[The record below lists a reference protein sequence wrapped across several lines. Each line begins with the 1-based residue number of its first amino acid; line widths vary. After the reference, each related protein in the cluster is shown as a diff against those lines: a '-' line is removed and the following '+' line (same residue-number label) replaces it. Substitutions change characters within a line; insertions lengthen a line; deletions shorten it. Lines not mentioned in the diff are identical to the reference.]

1 MAPRNSDRFAYGPH
15 AAGGGNGRRFGELR
29 KRIRDH
35 ENYRPE
41 NQELGVIKDYTGRT
55 EDGLTTPVVDRVVR
69 YLSKLPVLRTVN
81 AWSKQHPSVRK
92 VPLVL
97 IDAMAPSIVKNK
109 IKDKITKQWYRIWFG
124 ASKFRPLLYETPNRL
139 STWQRVQQQGL
150 IVLLGFPDLYYRS
163 VFNRLDR
170 ALNRLTIE
178 TRVGRHDRTGIAM
191 MIGSLSAGGA
201 ERQAMLTAGGVM
213 ARGLGPVSLACA
225 YLDTPEQRFLL
236 PRVEESGVSVA
247 VIGSN
252 PMDAIDRPIEE
263 LIRALP
269 RPLSPVRGY
278 AATLAVRQPR
288 IAHFWLDDVNIKGGI
303 AAVLTG
309 VPRIVLSQRNIPPH
323 HFRFHEPYMREA
335 YRWLAGQPGVVMVN
349 NSLAGA
355 NEYERWLGLPR
366 GTIRIVRN
374 GFDLTEEML
383 RAYREGRGRYRAEHG
398 IPQDAP
404 LVGGVLRFSEEKR
417 PLLWLEAAAAVR
429 RRVPETHFLL
439 IGDGVLRAEV
449 VERAQRWDL
458 KDAIHLPG
466 IEKDCLR
473 AMADMDLLLLTSRA
487 EGLPNVLV
495 EAQAVG
501 TPVVT
506 SPVGGAPETIR
517 QGLTGWILTQ
527 DDPDLIAQKVVELL
541 HDHEWRKGAAE
552 EGPEFVRTTFGLDR
566 VIEETIAL
574 YHVKPTR

>member
-1 MAPRNSDRFAYGPH
+1 VISDYKEPA
-15 AAGGGNGRRFGELR
+15 
-29 KRIRDH
+29 
-35 ENYRPE
+35 
-41 NQELGVIKDYTGRT
+41 
-55 EDGLTTPVVDRVVR
+55 EDKPTTPVVDRVFR

-81 AWSKQHPSVRK
+81 AWSKQYPGLRK
-92 VPLVL
+92 VSLML
-97 IDAMAPSIVKNK
+97 IDAMAPSFVKNK
-109 IKDKITKQWYRIWFG
+109 ITRHWHRIWFN

-139 STWQRVQQQGL
+139 SAWQRVQQQAL
-150 IVLLGFPDLYYRS
+150 MVLLGFPDLYYRP

-191 MIGSLSAGGA
+191 MISSLSAGGA
-201 ERQAMLTAGGVM
+201 ERQATLTARALM
-213 ARGLGPVSLACA
+213 ARDLGPVSLACA
-225 YLDTPEQRFLL
+225 YLDTPAQRFLL
-236 PRVEESGVSVA
+236 PGVEASGVSVT
-247 VIGSN
+247 VIGSD
-252 PMDAIDRPIEE
+252 PMDVVDRPIEE

-269 RPLSPVRGY
+269 SPLIPVRGY
-278 AATLAVRQPR
+278 AASLAARHPR

-335 YRWLAGQPGVVMVN
+335 YRWLARQPGVVMVN

-355 NEYERWLGLPR
+355 KAYERWLGLRR

-374 GFDLTEEML
+374 GFDFSEEML
-383 RAYREGRGRYRAEHG
+383 RDYRKGRGLYRAELG

-429 RRVPETHFLL
+429 RRIPETHFVL

-449 VERAQRWDL
+449 AERAQRGDL
-458 KDAIHLPG
+458 IDATHLPG

-501 TPVVT
+501 TPVVA
-506 SPVGGAPETIR
+506 PQIGGAPEAVR
-517 QGLTGWILTQ
+517 HGVTGWILTR
-527 DDPDLIAQKVVELL
+527 DDPDLIAGTVVELL
-541 HDHEWRKGAAE
+541 RDHEWRKKAGE
-552 EGPEFVRTTFGLDR
+552 EGPEFVRTSFGLDR

-574 YHVKPTR
+574 Y